1 MKTQIFTVALL
12 VATLSFTSC
21 KNNEA
26 PQAEIPVTT
35 TQVAPTTQAEP
46 TAQVQDTTAKTTTK
60 TPEKEENEANEK
72 NDKD

>member
-1 MKTQIFTVALL
+1 MKTQIFTFAVL
-12 VATLSFTSC
+12 VSTLSFTSC

-26 PQAEIPVTT
+26 PQAETPVTT

-46 TAQVQDTTAKTTTK
+46 PAQVQDTTAKTTTK
-60 TPEKEENEANEK
+60 TLEKEENEANEK

>member
-1 MKTQIFTVALL
+1 MKTQIFTFALL

-26 PQAEIPVTT
+26 PQPETPATT
-35 TQVAPTTQAEP
+35 TQIAPTTQAEP
-46 TAQVQDTTAKTTTK
+46 TTQVQDTMAKATTK

>member
-1 MKTQIFTVALL
+1 MKTQIFTFALL
-12 VATLSFTSC
+12 FATLSFTSC

-26 PQAEIPVTT
+26 PQAETPVTT
-35 TQVAPTTQAEP
+35 TQVEPTTQAEP
-46 TAQVQDTTAKTTTK
+46 TTQVIDTTAKATTK

>member
-1 MKTQIFTVALL
+1 MKTQILTFALL

-26 PQAEIPVTT
+26 PQAETAVT
-35 TQVAPTTQAEP
+35 TTQAEP
-46 TAQVQDTTAKTTTK
+46 TTQVQDTTAKATTK
-60 TPEKEENEANEK
+60 TSEKEENEANEK

>member
-1 MKTQIFTVALL
+1 MKSQIFTFALL

-26 PQAEIPVTT
+26 PQTDTPVAT
-35 TQVAPTTQAEP
+35 TQVEPTTQVP
-46 TAQVQDTTAKTTTK
+46 DTTAKATKK
-60 TPEKEENEANEK
+60 TPENEENEANEK